1 VPTVA
6 ARLAIDLSGALI
18 RVAQGVIGGEVRC
31 GTGGTP
37 EGAVVMGHVKDPGAV
52 GGALRQLLA
61 RAEITETRALIAA
74 SDSVATFRVLRFP
87 GTATDNEIDAAVAKE
102 LPLDPGRM
110 ATRWVTVESTEAVR
124 AIYAVAWDRS
134 LVHNL
139 IDAARV
145 AGLDAIA
152 VDLKS
157 ACVARAVPAP
167 SCVVLDMSSNPVDV
181 ILIDGDVPQV
191 SHSFDLNVPAGD
203 DLVPALASSLQTVLR
218 FYKRRRDTSFGPS
231 APIFISGEQ
240 VIPGQAVT
248 RLSELV
254 GHPVEPL
261 PRPPRISTDVRHMTY
276 LTCLGLMMRR
286 AV

>member
-1 VPTVA
+1 VPSTA
-6 ARLAIDLSGALI
+6 TRLAIDLSGGLI

-37 EGAVVMGHVKDPGAV
+37 AGAFEMGHVKDPGAV
-52 GGALRQLLA
+52 GAALRQLLA

-74 SDSVATFRVLRFP
+74 SDSIATFRVLRYP
-87 GTATDNEIDAAVAKE
+87 GATTDQEIDAAVAKE

-110 ATRWVTVESTEAVR
+110 ATRWVELESTDGVR

-134 LVHNL
+134 LVQKL
-139 IDAARV
+139 TDAARA
-145 AGLDAIA
+145 AGLEAIA

-157 ACVARAVPAP
+157 ACITRAVAAP

-181 ILIDGDVPQV
+181 ILIDSHVPQV
-191 SHSFDLNVPAGD
+191 AHSFELNVPAGD

-218 FYKRRRDTSFGPS
+218 FYKRRRDTSFGS
-231 APIFISGEQ
+231 AAPIFILGEQ
-240 VIPGQAVT
+240 VLPGQAVSK
-248 RLSELV
+248 LSELV
-254 GHPVEPL
+254 GHSVEPL
-261 PRPPRISTDVRHMTY
+261 PCPPRVSTEVRHMTY

-286 AV
+286 AS